1 MRAGV
6 VLAAGAAVVTGM
18 VMALPAVAQDASL
31 APSFAN
37 LNLTSGFLPDPTT
50 VDLVAGGGVDASNLG
65 NGCNGMI
72 ANAPDV
78 KLTWR
83 NSGTSQL
90 TIGAVSGG
98 DTTLVINM
106 PDGSWL
112 CDDDSGGDLD
122 PAVVIGNPPSGV
134 YDIWVGTLGEGDG
147 RARLFISEL

>member
-1 MRAGV
+1 MRARKL
-6 VLAAGAAVVTGM
+6 LAAGAVVLSGLVLGM
-18 VMALPAVAQDASL
+18 PAGAQDASL

-37 LNLTSGFLPDPTT
+37 LSLSSGFVPDPAT
-50 VDLVAGGGVDASNLG
+50 VQVVAGGSVDASYLG

-78 KLTWR
+78 KLSWR
-83 NSGTSQL
+83 NDGGSRL
-90 TIGAVSGG
+90 TIMAVSGG

-122 PAVVIGNPPSGV
+122 PAVVIRNAPSGV
-134 YDIWVGTLGEGDG
+134 YDIWVGTIGDGDG
-147 RARLFISEL
+147 RAILSISEL